1 MLKVFVFFI
10 VVSIY
15 FPSAFLY
22 ADAESFFGLASA
34 SSETRFVDKLS
45 SVLEKR
51 VKAAKNA
58 FLEKL
63 YAELC
68 YVPVWVGRKEP
79 TKFTKLLLEH
89 IERDETIVK
98 SMSLYKECSKL
109 KRDLD
114 NLYSRKS
121 TIQEKVDTEIRTAL
135 LYEKYIDYLL
145 YGGIDWKSF
154 DEKKAELAEKYNA
167 QVGWDRYHCGYS
179 PHSLLVDAVTKDDFE
194 TIFEKTEPKRFK
206 YAALKRYLLKYLDIY
221 ERGGWQKLPKYR
233 KIKPG
238 HSNRA
243 IPLIRKRLALVG
255 DLYECKE
262 GVDMESPVYDKCLQ
276 VGIKRFKLRHGLKGD
291 YNIDRETWRELSLPI
306 ESLIDK
312 IRLNLDRIKWLYRKQ
327 EDVRIELNI
336 PAFRLYFYDGKHLVD
351 TMRVITGK
359 PDHPTPSF
367 HDRMEYLIVNP
378 YWKIPESIVKQEML
392 KHLIRDPYYYERRGK
407 YLHKTWDEDSPRVDP
422 GSINWAR
429 YRSKKKHIPYY
440 FMQLPGT
447 SNALGKIKFLF
458 PNHYSV
464 YIHDTPTK
472 KLFFRNVRA
481 FSHGCM
487 RIQKPREML
496 KALSLYNDN
505 IDVDELMALLKT
517 RKKKTVVLKHKIPV
531 DIVYLTAFVDDYGN
545 LNFRGDIY
553 GYDKYQL
560 ENYKYALIKTEKAKK
575 ATCKEDKNSDLQSEK
590 SSKKRVKA
598 TKTSAK
604 KKKANRSKKADKVKE
619 NDTPPLAKTEKES
632 KENNSSLSVKIDI
645 EEKEDN
651 ISSKKMSKV
660 KEDDTP
666 PLAKTEKE
674 SKENNSSLSVKIDT
688 TEKENTDKESA
699 DNNLS
704 ISTKTK
710 KSTEENSSIEGRKEI
725 NRKQFF
731 SLKSDIDRGKKR
743 NIQKLYKALGLQ
755 ELRKK

>member
-1 MLKVFVFFI
+1 MTKVFVAI
-10 VVSIY
+10 LMISIY
-15 FPSAFLY
+15 FPTAFLH
-22 ADAESFFGLASA
+22 ADAESFFGLGSA
-34 SSETRFVDKLS
+34 SSETKFVDELS

-51 VKAAKNA
+51 VRAAKNA

-63 YAELC
+63 YAELY
-68 YVPVWVGRKEP
+68 YVPVWVGRREP
-79 TKFTKLLLEH
+79 TKFARLLLEH
-89 IERDETIVK
+89 IEKDESIVE
-98 SMSLYKECSKL
+98 SMPLHKEYSKL

-121 TIQEKVDTEIRTAL
+121 TMREKADVEIRTAL
-135 LYEKYIDYLL
+135 LYKKYIDYLL

-154 DEKKAELAEKYNA
+154 DKKRAELAKKYDA
-167 QVGWDRYHCGYS
+167 QVGWDRYPSGYS
-179 PHSLLVDAVTKDDFE
+179 PRSLLLGAVTEDDFE
-194 TIFEKTEPKRFK
+194 TIFEKIEPKRFR

-238 HSNRA
+238 HSDRA

-255 DLYECKE
+255 DLRECT
-262 GVDMESPVYDKCLQ
+262 GDVDMESPVYDECLQ
-276 VGIKRFKLRHGLKGD
+276 AGIKRFKLRHGLKGN
-291 YNIDRETWRELSLPI
+291 YNIDKATWRELSIPV
-306 ESLIDK
+306 ESLIDR

-367 HDRMEYLIVNP
+367 NDRMEYLIVNP

-392 KHLIRDPYYYERRGK
+392 GHLIRDPYYYERRGK
-407 YLHKTWDEDSPRVDP
+407 HLHKTWDEDSPRVDP
-422 GSINWAR
+422 GSVNWAQ

-517 RKKKTVVLKHKIPV
+517 KKKKTVVLKHKIPV

-553 GYDKYQL
+553 GYDRYQL
-560 ENYKYALIKTEKAKK
+560 ENYRYKMKRSDGEEKEAKK
-575 ATCKEDKNSDLQSEK
+575 SSSGEKGKGGAGSAVATKNPKKSEK
-590 SSKKRVKA
+590 ESIEKGKRGETPSASAVAKKREPSRALQKPKERNISVPGDKAERPEESSSSKSLNSTKRGLGKGVAAPAKRDENRSISGKEEENLSRAVKKVEKRSPAAAEREAIEKKRVDA
-598 TKTSAK
+598 LF
-604 KKKANRSKKADKVKE
+604 KV
-619 NDTPPLAKTEKES
+619 L
-632 KENNSSLSVKIDI
+632 
-645 EEKEDN
+645 
-651 ISSKKMSKV
+651 
-660 KEDDTP
+660 
-666 PLAKTEKE
+666 
-674 SKENNSSLSVKIDT
+674 
-688 TEKENTDKESA
+688 
-699 DNNLS
+699 
-704 ISTKTK
+704 
-710 KSTEENSSIEGRKEI
+710 EI
-725 NRKQFF
+725 
-731 SLKSDIDRGKKR
+731 
-743 NIQKLYKALGLQ
+743 
-755 ELRKK
+755 